1 LLATLNAKLKT
12 TLSVKLLQFSLYKV
26 KLWKI
31 NTANAPKKRKPFT
44 LGKNGRG
51 DNFGLFGISTITLL
65 NFVLKLLKIE
75 RMTYDFAI
83 IGGGIVGAATFYK
96 LQQKYPDKTIV
107 LLEKMAQ
114 LADHQTGHN
123 SGVIHSGLYYKPG
136 SLKAKNCIQ
145 GRHELVAFAKEH
157 GIAHDV
163 CGKVVVATDPS
174 ELPHMEKIFQIGLEN
189 KIEGI
194 KRLTAEEVK
203 EHEPFVE
210 CIGGIWVP
218 VTGIIDFRGATEK
231 MVELALAIQA
241 KSALKLQHEV
251 ERIEKGEKYSKLVT
265 NQGTF
270 EAEYLIFCAGLQA
283 DRLAKKDGVDLKEKV
298 VGFRG
303 DYYELTEQG
312 KHKVKNLIYPV
323 PNPDFPFLGVHFTRM
338 TDGEIECGPNAVFT
352 FKREGY
358 GKTDFSLR
366 DTWDALTYKGTW
378 RLFFQNMSFG
388 INEYRRAF
396 SKKLFLKTLQ
406 RMVPSLTMDDLRPG
420 RAGVRALLLREDG
433 DTRDDFRI
441 EYHGKS
447 IHVLNAPSPA
457 ATASLAIGGYIVEEA
472 EKHFHLS

>member
-1 LLATLNAKLKT
+1 
-12 TLSVKLLQFSLYKV
+12 
-26 KLWKI
+26 
-31 NTANAPKKRKPFT
+31 
-44 LGKNGRG
+44 
-51 DNFGLFGISTITLL
+51 
-65 NFVLKLLKIE
+65 
-75 RMTYDFAI
+75 MTYDIAI

-96 LQQKYPDKTIV
+96 LQKKYPGQKIV
-107 LLEKMAQ
+107 LIEKEDK

-136 SLKAKNCIQ
+136 SLKARNCIQ

-163 CGKVVVATDPS
+163 CGKIVVATEES
-174 ELPHMEKIFQIGLEN
+174 ELPNMEKIYKTGLEN
-189 KIEGI
+189 EIEGL
-194 KRLTAEEVK
+194 KKLTGEELK
-203 EHEPFVE
+203 EYEPHVE
-210 CIGGIWVP
+210 GIAGLLVP
-218 VTGIIDFRGATEK
+218 CTGIIDFRGATEK
-231 MVELALAIQA
+231 MVELALNIQPES
-241 KSALKLQHEV
+241 KMYLGHEV
-251 ERIEKGEKYSKLVT
+251 QEILKNGETSTVVTSKG
-265 NQGTF
+265 NF
-270 EAEYLIFCAGLQA
+270 EAKYLVFCAGLQA

-312 KHKVKNLIYPV
+312 MHKVKNLIYPV

-338 TDGEIECGPNAVFT
+338 TNGEIECGPNAVFT

-366 DTWDALTYKGTW
+366 DTWDALTYGGTW
-378 RLFFQNMSFG
+378 KLFFKNMKFG

-406 RMVPSLTMDDLRPG
+406 RMIPSLTMDDLKPG
-420 RAGVRALLLREDG
+420 RAGVRALLLRQDG

-441 EYHGKS
+441 EYHGNA

-457 ATASLAIGGYIVEEA
+457 ATASLAIGGYIADEA
-472 EKHFHLS
+472 EKHFGLK